1 MKNSDP
7 NYLQAL
13 YRVYYPPYVV
23 PKTIGG
29 VRRKSLACPLYLF
42 KLALIFH
49 CHQCLRIAL
58 SWGDKMKNPDP
69 IHLQALYRVYYPPYV
84 VPRTI
89 GGVTRKSL
97 ACALYLFKL
106 AL

>member
-7 NYLQAL
+7 NHPQAL
-13 YRVYYPPYVV
+13 YRVYYPPY
-23 PKTIGG
+23 I
-29 VRRKSLACPLYLF
+29 
-42 KLALIFH
+42 
-49 CHQCLRIAL
+49 
-58 SWGDKMKNPDP
+58 
-69 IHLQALYRVYYPPYV
+69 YV

-97 ACALYLFKL
+97 ACPLYLFEL